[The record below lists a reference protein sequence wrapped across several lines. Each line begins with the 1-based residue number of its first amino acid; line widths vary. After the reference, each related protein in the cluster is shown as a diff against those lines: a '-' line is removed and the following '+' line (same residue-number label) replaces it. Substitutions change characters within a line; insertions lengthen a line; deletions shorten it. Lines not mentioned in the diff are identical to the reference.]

1 MISNQRNGPGIKE
14 LKVIPL
20 AISDPPLLNSVGIHA
35 PYALRTVIELIT
47 DDNISGVSEIPG
59 NIEINALLENSRE
72 VILGADPFQLNGIRR
87 GIFDRFGSAENES
100 RGDQPW
106 DSRKLVHVYSA
117 IEVACLDIQGKIC
130 GRPVVD
136 LLGGMY
142 RGSVPFSAYLFY
154 KLKGAGGPLAHE
166 IDPDATGWDA
176 ARQAAALTPEEIV
189 DQARAMIAEFGF
201 KSIKLKG
208 GVFPPEED
216 VQAIIHLRESFGPN
230 VPLRFDPN
238 GVWSVDTAI
247 KYGKQMEDIL
257 EYLEDPTRGQEG
269 MARVRQA
276 LDLPLATNM
285 CTTSFEEIPEGV
297 RLWSEDI
304 ILSDHHFWG
313 GLRDSVSLGK
323 ICQTFGKGLSMHS
336 NSHLGISLMA
346 MVHMAAA
353 IPNLTYDLDTHYPWQ
368 SDEVITGG
376 RIKFDGGEIA
386 VPREPGLGITLDHG
400 MLEKLHNDYK
410 NCKITIRDDTA
421 EMKKIDPDWEFQAVR
436 W

>member
-1 MISNQRNGPGIKE
+1 MRSNQRNGPRIKE
-14 LKVIPL
+14 FRVIPL
-20 AISDPPLLNSVGIHA
+20 AVTDPPLLNSVGVHA

-47 DDNISGVSEIPG
+47 DDNISGISEIPG
-59 NIEINALLENSRE
+59 NIEINALLEKSRE
-72 VILGADPFQLNGIRR
+72 VILGADPFQLNKIRAD
-87 GIFDRFGSAENES
+87 IFDRYGTCETDN

-117 IEVACLDIQGKIC
+117 IEVACLDLQGKIC

-136 LLGGMY
+136 LLGGMCREY
-142 RGSVPFSAYLFY
+142 VPFNAYLFY
-154 KLKGAGGPLAHE
+154 KFKGAGGPLGYE
-166 IDPDATGWDA
+166 IDTDATGWNA
-176 ARQAAALTPEEIV
+176 ARQAAALNPEEIV
-189 DQARAMIAEFGF
+189 DQARAMIEEFGF

-208 GVFPPEED
+208 GVFPPKDEVE
-216 VQAIIHLRESFGPN
+216 AIVRLSETFGPE

-238 GVWSVDTAI
+238 GVWTVDTAI
-247 KYGKQMEDIL
+247 KYGRQMEDIL

-269 MARVRQA
+269 MATVREA

-313 GLRDSVSLGK
+313 GLRESVSLGK
-323 ICQTFGKGLSMHS
+323 VCQTFGKGLSMHS
-336 NSHLGISLMA
+336 NSHLGISLIA

-368 SDEVITGG
+368 SDEVIAGG
-376 RIKFDGGEIA
+376 RIKFDEGQIA
-386 VPREPGLGITLDHG
+386 VPREPGLGITLDYDV
-400 MLEKLHNDYK
+400 LEKLNNDFK
-410 NCKITIRDDTA
+410 NCKITKRDDTA
-421 EMKKIDPDWEFQAVR
+421 EMKKIDPNWEFKAVR

>member
-14 LKVIPL
+14 IKVIPL

-72 VILGADPFQLNGIRR
+72 VILGTDPFQLNGIRR
-87 GIFDRFGSAENES
+87 GIFDRFGSEENES

-154 KLKGAGGPLAHE
+154 KFKGAGGPLAYE

-208 GVFPPEED
+208 GVFPPEDE

-247 KYGKQMEDIL
+247 KYGKQMEDVL

-297 RLWSEDI
+297 RLGSEDI

-421 EMKKIDPDWEFQAVR
+421 EMKKIDPGWEFQAVR